1 MLSTREQE
9 LKQQKEMD
17 KKINEIR
24 FKDLFLTLQ
33 FIALVVSIILYIV
46 SFFTPSVKVFAK
58 IVLAILLIIMAYNNH
73 TYFKR
78 KYITIAYVIFGII
91 FMINAVMELIG

>member
-33 FIALVVSIILYIV
+33 
-46 SFFTPSVKVFAK
+46 
-58 IVLAILLIIMAYNNH
+58 
-73 TYFKR
+73 
-78 KYITIAYVIFGII
+78 
-91 FMINAVMELIG
+91 